1 MEIWIKIIAFVT
13 FDDKFKPL
21 VILCRNWLAIF
32 NQSFHC
38 IVFFM
43 GHESVSKVS
52 KMCATFVL
60 TQNNQ
65 YHSPGASSPSTYALL
80 YDMDWKYCNF
90 SICTSWAI
98 KYGLARNRCMN
109 IKKPFLGLETKV
121 WNWSH
126 LHFDQF
132 FSVSNYQ
139 NLFFLERQKKKEG
152 SMSPCVLLKEIGP
165 WCTFLLREH

>member
-1 MEIWIKIIAFVT
+1 
-13 FDDKFKPL
+13 
-21 VILCRNWLAIF
+21 
-32 NQSFHC
+32 
-38 IVFFM
+38 M

-121 WNWSH
+121 WN
-126 LHFDQF
+126 
-132 FSVSNYQ
+132 
-139 NLFFLERQKKKEG
+139 
-152 SMSPCVLLKEIGP
+152 
-165 WCTFLLREH
+165 